1 MSTSEKT
8 FWKFG
13 LVIQKIFRSI
23 ETKILIKSY
32 VTKEKEREREKEIK
46 GEKERETARERER
59 KSKRKRGK
67 EKEEERNCSSLFALD
82 EREKKCLNN
91 FESVW
96 VCLDLFQIILISQ

>member
-32 VTKEKEREREKEIK
+32 VTKEKERERERDKGRERKRNSKRKREKEQ
-46 GEKERETARERER
+46 EKERERER
-59 KSKRKRGK
+59 G
-67 EKEEERNCSSLFALD
+67 
-82 EREKKCLNN
+82 REKL
-91 FESVW
+91 FEF
-96 VCLDLFQIILISQ
+96 VCIR